1 MQPSLPT
8 ASNGPKVAVLNFG
21 GEDFQS
27 FSDFLTESGAA
38 VLITTSPQELLAA
51 TGLAIRGEGA
61 FPDVMD
67 GVNQLNLS
75 GIIDKRLTRG
85 KSVLGIGTGMHVM
98 FERQL
103 ESEVKGLGQWP
114 GVFERLISAPLP
126 HVGMAQVEG
135 DSNSIL
141 LRGMP
146 AEEFYFDHTFAV
158 NNWELDIR
166 PPFQPAA
173 ISYVTYG
180 ERFLAAVENGP
191 LCAIQFHPEKSGPA
205 GLQLLKNWV
214 ASL

>member
-1 MQPSLPT
+1 VQPLLPSD
-8 ASNGPKVAVLNFG
+8 SNSPKVAVLNLG
-21 GEDFQS
+21 GDNFQS
-27 FSDFLTESGAA
+27 LTDLLTESGAA
-38 VLITTSPQELLAA
+38 VQITSSPEEMLDMS
-51 TGLAIRGEGA
+51 GLVIHGVGA
-61 FPDVMD
+61 FADVMD
-67 GVNQLNLS
+67 RVNQLNLG
-75 GIIDKRLTRG
+75 GIIDKRLTRD
-85 KSVLGIGTGMHVM
+85 KSVLGIGTGMHVL

-103 ESEVKGLGQWP
+103 ESEVEGLGQWP
-114 GVFERLISAPLP
+114 GVIERLISAPLP

-173 ISYVTYG
+173 ISYATYG